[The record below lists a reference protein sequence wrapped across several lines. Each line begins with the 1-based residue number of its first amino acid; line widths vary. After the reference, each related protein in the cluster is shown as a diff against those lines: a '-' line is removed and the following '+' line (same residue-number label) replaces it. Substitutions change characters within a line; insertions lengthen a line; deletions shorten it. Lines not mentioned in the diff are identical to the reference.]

1 MVGPRLKSRL
11 IRYLPAA
18 SVKQVGSQ
26 LLSVSCRVSP
36 GDILLKLNWDLVRVW
51 SSSGLVNRG
60 RSQEDEIYF
69 ERWERM
75 TYLMI
80 KN

>member
-18 SVKQVGSQ
+18 PVKQVGSQ

-36 GDILLKLNWDLVRVW
+36 GDILLILIWVLVEVW
-51 SSSGLVNRG
+51 SIAGDTRG
-60 RSQEDEIYF
+60 
-69 ERWERM
+69 
-75 TYLMI
+75 
-80 KN
+80 

>member
-26 LLSVSCRVSP
+26 LFYQFLPRRGYLTDTGLGLSRGRS
-36 GDILLKLNWDLVRVW
+36 
-51 SSSGLVNRG
+51 LVNRW

-69 ERWERM
+69 ERWERI
-75 TYLMI
+75 TYLII

>member
-1 MVGPRLKSRL
+1 MVGPRLKSKL

-18 SVKQVGSQ
+18 PVKQVGSQ

-36 GDILLKLNWDLVRVW
+36 LDILLMLVEVGSR
-51 SSSGLVNRG
+51 SGLANRG

-69 ERWERM
+69 EG
-75 TYLMI
+75 
-80 KN
+80 